1 MNRHR
6 AFVVL
11 GAIALLAFLALI
23 LVLHGPRMTETELI
37 LHNART
43 AAKKGVALQS
53 KRIWISP
60 SIVFDMLLGKASV
73 SDYGKIVDR
82 SSRQLL
88 DAGYL
93 EQRTFRFQFGCPP
106 WQEFSDAVHRTFNR
120 PFHEGGE
127 LFSYGYLK
135 YESSV
140 VVFARPTCMTAWEQL
155 VHDYDKADH

>member
-1 MNRHR
+1 MNRRR
-6 AFVVL
+6 AFIVL
-11 GAIALLAFLALI
+11 GFLALI
-23 LVLHGPRMTETELI
+23 LALHHPRMTETEQI

-53 KRIWISP
+53 KRIWMSP
-60 SIVFDMLLGKASV
+60 SIVFDMMFGKASV
-73 SDYGKIVDR
+73 SHYGKIVEK

-127 LFSYGYLK
+127 LFSYGYLT

-140 VVFARPTCMTAWEQL
+140 VVFARPTCMPAWEQL
-155 VHDYDKADH
+155 VHEHDKGEH